1 MGMSTTTTDVTRVG
15 TVVVDIFD
23 SQSKQLIWRGTE
35 SADLSGHADRNAK
48 SLAKNLATL
57 FKHFPPSK

>member
-1 MGMSTTTTDVTRVG
+1 MGMATTTTDVTKVG

-35 SADLSGHADRNAK
+35 SADLSGHSDKNAK
-48 SLAKNLATL
+48 SLAKNLASL
-57 FKHFPPSK
+57 FKHFPTSK